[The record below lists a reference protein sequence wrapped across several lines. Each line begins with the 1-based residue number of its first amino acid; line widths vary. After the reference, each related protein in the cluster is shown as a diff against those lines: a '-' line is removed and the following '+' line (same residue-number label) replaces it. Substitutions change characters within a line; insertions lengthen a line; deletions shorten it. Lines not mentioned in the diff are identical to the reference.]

1 MHQVSGRGVRIDQFW
16 NLSNV
21 IDRTSDPYDR
31 IERSPDL
38 LRPIIA
44 AKDVAE
50 DEGDRRHQIAET
62 VFDSF
67 APQLDLSFA
76 AAIYGLRRLVPGLA
90 YSRAARGL
98 PPASASLR
106 PMRASPAA

>member
-1 MHQVSGRGVRIDQFW
+1 MSAGIAPPVFAFLGMRQPTTPMHQVSGRRVRVDQFC
-16 NLSNV
+16 NLGNV
-21 IDRTSDPYDR
+21 IDRTGDPYDW

-50 DEGDRRHQIAET
+50 DEGDRRRQIAEPA
-62 VFDSF
+62 FDSF

-76 AAIYGLRRLVPGLA
+76 AAIYGLVGLFWARL
-90 YSRAARGL
+90 
-98 PPASASLR
+98 
-106 PMRASPAA
+106 